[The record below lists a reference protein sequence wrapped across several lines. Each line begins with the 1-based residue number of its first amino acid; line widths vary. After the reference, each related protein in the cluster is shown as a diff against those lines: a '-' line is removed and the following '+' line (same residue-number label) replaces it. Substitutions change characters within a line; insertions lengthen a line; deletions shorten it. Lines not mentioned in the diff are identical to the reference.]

1 MVRHTLKMSGHFG
14 TLSIKGLKSKHFSK
28 YIKHR
33 TKFIVSYQRGV
44 RANQLV

>member
-1 MVRHTLKMSGHFG
+1 MVRHTLKMSNHFG

-33 TKFIVSYQRGV
+33 TKFIVSYQGGV
-44 RANQLV
+44 RTNQLV